1 MKQTRENLKNARK
14 AAGLTQ
20 KQVAERL
27 GISERYYRFIE
38 AGSRGGD
45 FEIWDDLE
53 DLFGIH
59 QRILRECSAN

>member
-1 MKQTRENLKNARK
+1 MRENLRNARK